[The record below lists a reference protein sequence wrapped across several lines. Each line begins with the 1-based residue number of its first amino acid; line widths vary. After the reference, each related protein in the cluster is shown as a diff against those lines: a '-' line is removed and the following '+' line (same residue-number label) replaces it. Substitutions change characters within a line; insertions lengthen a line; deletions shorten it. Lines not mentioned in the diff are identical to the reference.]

1 MEFVAN
7 EGKKV
12 QIEVDGEIYLRHAIK
27 TRFVKQG
34 DDYMQL
40 FREYVSPLYQEG
52 DLVSSSEKIIA
63 LCQNRVVRRDDI
75 KIGWLAKFLAKFASQ
90 QNRGGYGVGMP
101 INMQYAMNK
110 VGALRVLVA
119 SIASGITKLFGIK
132 GVFYQIVGQEVAGL
146 DGFYDGAWEQYRDIG
161 IEIPENPNEVCNE
174 IKEKLGIS
182 MMIVDSND
190 FGQEILGKSED
201 IVLDEAHLKQLI
213 KDNPAGQGRQQTPLI
228 LIRKKRRKRCRMM
241 RKKRILRR
249 VIFLS
254 MMIIIMIV
262 CTKKLHK
269 ADFSE
274 HVEEDY
280 QEVAENLVV
289 EKEPKEIN
297 DWRLTLVNYENVLPE
312 NYEMELVNID
322 KIRKID
328 ARVFDELHQM
338 LEHMKQDGI
347 TNVWVQSA
355 YRSVERQ
362 EDLFERKIKEYMEQG
377 NTREQAEILA
387 LQAINKPG
395 TSEHNLGLAVDFNYV
410 KGDFDTTKGFAWL
423 MEHAEEYGF
432 VLRYRKEKETITK
445 VEYEPW
451 HWRYVGKE
459 HAVKMNELGM
469 CLEEYVQY
477 LRQQS

>member
-1 MEFVAN
+1 
-7 EGKKV
+7 
-12 QIEVDGEIYLRHAIK
+12 
-27 TRFVKQG
+27 
-34 DDYMQL
+34 
-40 FREYVSPLYQEG
+40 
-52 DLVSSSEKIIA
+52 
-63 LCQNRVVRRDDI
+63 
-75 KIGWLAKFLAKFASQ
+75 
-90 QNRGGYGVGMP
+90 
-101 INMQYAMNK
+101 
-110 VGALRVLVA
+110 
-119 SIASGITKLFGIK
+119 
-132 GVFYQIVGQEVAGL
+132 
-146 DGFYDGAWEQYRDIG
+146 
-161 IEIPENPNEVCNE
+161 
-174 IKEKLGIS
+174 
-182 MMIVDSND
+182 
-190 FGQEILGKSED
+190 
-201 IVLDEAHLKQLI
+201 
-213 KDNPAGQGRQQTPLI
+213 
-228 LIRKKRRKRCRMM
+228 M

-274 HVEEDY
+274 HVEADY
-280 QEVAENLVV
+280 QEAAESSVV
-289 EKEPKEIN
+289 EKEPKEIH

-423 MEHAEEYGF
+423 MEHAQEYGF
-432 VLRYRKEKETITK
+432 VLRYGKEKEAITK